1 MITRTI
7 INVSAIVYE
16 IQIENGKPEVKEVG
30 HYSYFTTS
38 APKTLNSVMK
48 ELKKVNPDIS
58 PKATI
63 RFDYT
68 EVIMGITLEDF
79 IKYSKEVSR
88 PESQKKKGDKK

>member
-7 INVSAIVYE
+7 IKVSVVVYE

-38 APKTLNSVMK
+38 VPKTQNAVMK
-48 ELKKVNPDIS
+48 EIKKVNPNIS
-58 PKATI
+58 PRASI
-63 RFDYT
+63 QFNYT

-79 IKYSKEVSR
+79 IKYGKEVER